1 MQIRQLKTYLNNPVP
16 LLSEKCKRSFFN
28 FVVEFWD
35 TVVNDPPILNWHIP
49 YLCAEMTKMVT
60 RVVQRKVRKHDLVI
74 NVPPGSTKSLLTTV
88 FFPAW
93 AWSNWPYLRFIK
105 TSYSSTLSMELAELC
120 RDLIRSEKYQVL
132 FPYIRIKRDKD
143 KKSNFKI
150 QWYEES
156 LNIWKIGGNLFST
169 SVEGTLTGFHGH
181 FLLVDDPIDPFK
193 AYSKTQIENVNRWLE
208 QVLPTRKVEKSIV
221 PQVMIMQ
228 RVDLYDP
235 SNSLLEL
242 RKDGFKVKHIC
253 LPGTAHTAQDKK
265 MVQPQNLIKYYDA
278 QNGYLDPIRLNDRAL
293 SDLETQLGQYGY
305 AAQVQQNPLQ
315 AGMGMFQASEVEI
328 VNLEEF
334 NLGPK
339 LVTKLRYWDKA
350 GTQGGSGARTAGVL
364 MAQLRDESYLIM
376 DVISGRWSASNRE
389 NMIETTALQDGHD
402 TTVVVEQEP
411 GSGGKESAES
421 TVRRLINLGIPARK
435 DRPTGDKV
443 YRADPWSVVWNRG
456 KVKLVKGDWN
466 DDYLKEHMRFPG
478 GVKTLKDQVD
488 ASSGAYGSL
497 TFSKRAGVWSVVFCV
512 LSNLSLFNALLC

>member
-1 MQIRQLKTYLNNPVP
+1 MQLRQIKTYLNNPGN
-16 LLSEKCKRSFFN
+16 LLREKCKRSFFN

-49 YLCAEMTKMVT
+49 YLCAEMTKMIT
-60 RVVQRKVRKHDLVI
+60 RVVERKVRDYDLVI

-93 AWSNWPYLRFIK
+93 VWSNWPYIRFIK

-120 RDLIRSEKYQVL
+120 RDLIRSEKYQIM

-150 QWYEES
+150 QWYEED

-253 LPGTAHTAQDKK
+253 LPGTAYTASDRKS
-265 MVQPQNLIKYYDA
+265 VSPQSLLKYYDA
-278 QNGYLDPIRLNDRAL
+278 QSGYLDPIRLNDRAL
-293 SDLETQLGQYGY
+293 RDLETQLGQYGY

-315 AGMGMFQASEVEI
+315 AGMGMFQSSEVEI
-328 VNLEEF
+328 VDLDSF
-334 NLGPK
+334 NLTPK
-339 LVTKLRYWDKA
+339 LVRKVRYWDKA

-364 MAQLRDESYLIM
+364 MDHLRGDRFLIE
-376 DVISGRWSASNRE
+376 DVIRGRWSASRRE
-389 NMIETTALQDGHD
+389 DMIETTALQDGKE
-402 TTVVVEQEP
+402 VLQVVEQEP

-421 TVRRLINLGIPARK
+421 TIRRLSKLGISAKK
-435 DRPTGDKV
+435 DRPTGDKI

-456 KVKLVKGDWN
+456 SVLLAKAKWN

-478 GVKTLKDQVD
+478 GAKSLKDQVD
-488 ASSGAYGSL
+488 ASSGAYGAL
-497 TFSKRAGVWSVVFCV
+497 TFTKRAGVW
-512 LSNLSLFNALLC
+512 